1 MKMAGLYR
9 LHERKFD
16 AISSVI
22 LGLLAWEVIDV
33 TLVRNPLILVGPSQI
48 AIAFFDL
55 LTKGELLHHI
65 YVTFVEYN

>member
-33 TLVRNPLILVGPSQI
+33 TLVSNPLILVGPSQI
-48 AIAFFDL
+48 AIAFS
-55 LTKGELLHHI
+55 
-65 YVTFVEYN
+65 VN